1 MPLSLRSLTAFTAR
15 PSQAPAFQ
23 IDKQSKQEPWDC
35 GFPLPLAWEDDMRRA
50 AAWKPLLHGV
60 EHEAAVEALAAI
72 VEALSDIPAH
82 SLPLASLARGDAGC
96 AVLFDA
102 LARVPLQ
109 ADARHRARAD
119 ALLER
124 ATDALA
130 TETLGADLYDGFPGI
145 AWAVQRVQ
153 PPSESPDADPL
164 TELDAALEDFL
175 QTRPWPHRY
184 DLVSGLVG
192 MGTYALERLPR
203 DGARRCLEAVV
214 ARLGE
219 LAERTPEGLRWKTQA
234 LHVEARLRGEHPEG
248 SYNLGV
254 AHGMAGVLIVLGGAV
269 AAGVARPA
277 ARGLLEGGWTWFMA
291 RRAEDS
297 APARFPSRVDARHEP
312 LTWPRR
318 PAWCYGDPGVALG
331 LHTLARAVG
340 TPAWEAQALAL
351 CREAASRWQDVASV
365 LDGGLCH
372 GSAGL
377 AHLYN
382 RLFQT
387 TGEPAFETA
396 ARFWFRQ
403 LLCVHRQPGQGVAG
417 FRILERFDDGTEG
430 WTDHAGLLAGAAGIA
445 LALLAAT
452 SAVEPEW
459 DRLLLMSL
467 RPTTLDAP

>member
-1 MPLSLRSLTAFTAR
+1 MLVDVLSHPPGQASPL
-15 PSQAPAFQ
+15 
-23 IDKQSKQEPWDC
+23 
-35 GFPLPLAWEDDMRRA
+35 
-50 AAWKPLLHGV
+50 V
-60 EHEAAVEALAAI
+60 
-72 VEALSDIPAH
+72 
-82 SLPLASLARGDAGC
+82 SLARGEAGR

-102 LARVPLQ
+102 LAQ
-109 ADARHRARAD
+109 AHGDARHRAASE

-124 ATDALA
+124 ATEALGA
-130 TETLGADLYDGFPGI
+130 ETLGPDLYDGFTGI
-145 AWAVQRVQ
+145 AWAVQHVQ
-153 PPSESPDADPL
+153 RPSESPEEDPL
-164 TELDAALEDFL
+164 TDIDAALEDFL
-175 QTRPWPHRY
+175 QTRPWTHRY

-192 MGTYALERLPR
+192 MGVYALERLPR

-234 LHVEARLRGEHPEG
+234 GHVPARLQGEHPEG
-248 SYNLGV
+248 SFNLGV

-269 AAGVARPA
+269 AAGVEA
-277 ARGLLEGGWTWFMA
+277 ARELLHGGWTWFMA
-291 RRAEDS
+291 RRGEDS
-297 APARFPSRVDARHEP
+297 APARFPTRVGARNEP

-340 TPAWEAQALAL
+340 NAAWEAQALTL
-351 CREAASRWQDVASV
+351 CLEAAGRWKDVAAV
-365 LDGGLCH
+365 KDGGLCH

-396 ARFWFRQ
+396 SRFWFHQ
-403 LLCVHRQPGQGVAG
+403 LLSVHRQPGLGVAG
-417 FRILERFDDGTEG
+417 FRALEQFDDGTDG
-430 WTDHAGLLAGAAGIA
+430 WTDNPGLLAGATGIA

-452 SAVEPEW
+452 SSAEPSW
-459 DRLLLMSL
+459 DRMLLMSL
-467 RPTTLDAP
+467 PRSPLDSP